1 MKVLV
6 TGGTGFVGRRVLSL
20 LDAHGHASA
29 VLTRDPSRRPEGLPA
44 SARLVGWEAADGR
57 RLLDEADALVHLAGE
72 PVAQRWTAAARE
84 RIVRSRI
91 EPLATLQKAVEA
103 GARPP
108 RVVVSASAVG
118 YYGSRGDEELS
129 EESAPG
135 TGFLAGTCV
144 RWEEA
149 ARAFAALGARVVTTR
164 IGVVLGEAGG
174 ALAKMLPAFR
184 LGAGGPLGS
193 GEQWMSWIHREDLA
207 ALLVFALETEGVAGA
222 LNATSPTPVR
232 NRDFA
237 RALGRTLH
245 RPAVL
250 PVPAF
255 ALKAAFGEMA
265 TILLEGQ
272 KVLPKRT
279 LAAGFRF
286 RHPALEG
293 ALEGAV

>member
-6 TGGTGFVGRRVLSL
+6 TGGTGFVGRRVHHL
-20 LDAHGHASA
+20 LDAHAHESA

-44 SARLVGWEAADGR
+44 TARLVGWEAADGR
-57 RLLDEADALVHLAGE
+57 RLLDGAEALVHLAGE

-84 RIVRSRI
+84 RIARSRI
-91 EPLATLQKAVEA
+91 DPLATLRKAVAA

-149 ARAFAALGARVVTTR
+149 ARAFEGSGARVVTTR

-184 LGAGGPLGS
+184 LGVGGPIGS

-207 ALLVFALETEGVAGA
+207 ALLVFALETEGVEGA
-222 LNATSPTPVR
+222 LNATSPDPVR

-237 RALGRTLH
+237 RALGRALH

-265 TILLEGQ
+265 TMLLEGQ

-279 LAAGFRF
+279 LGAGFPF
-286 RHPALEG
+286 RYPVLSG
-293 ALEGAV
+293 ALEDAV